1 MNNNTKCRIYEKKD
15 VFIGFNMFVHKH
27 INGTDQNF
35 RYCNRCRQEP
45 SAGVSVVCKST
56 SQGTVT
62 NLDGK
67 YTIEINKGNTL
78 TFSLIGMQTQDIKI
92 ASQSIINVIMHE
104 STIELDEVVAIGY
117 GTAKKSDLT
126 SSIISVKPD
135 ELKNVKV
142 GSAADA
148 LQGLATGV
156 LISKGSFKP
165 GGSSNIIIRG
175 NGSFGNGGASTTP
188 LYIIDG
194 VMSNAGLD
202 VIAPSD
208 IESIEVLKDAAS
220 TAIYGSRASNG
231 IILVTTK
238 KGKTGKASITFNTN
252 IGIQNLI
259 NKQKVLNASQFK
271 EILDAATDNTYLWDK
286 EEQRMFDEG
295 RSTDWQDLITQSG
308 VYQNYN
314 LGITGGSEK
323 TTYYLG
329 LDWVDQEGIIKNT
342 GYQKGNIRFNLD
354 SKLNNWL
361 TMGAK
366 FNVIRSSTNSS
377 NTDGVAG
384 MNSLDQGTMGSAIAS
399 KPSAP
404 IFNEDGTYYDNL
416 LLRPNPVAAV
426 TYFKNNFTQTRINA
440 SFNLEAEILK
450 NLKLRTENGTE
461 YINNQSNVFQDSRM
475 TGIYKNVNISDRE
488 NGEQF
493 YLQTENTL
501 TYQLNKGIHRLTAV
515 GGFSASIFNWT
526 MMSAQVLNASNIT
539 QNDNLGTG
547 TPKSINSDKVK
558 STLASFFGRVNY
570 SLADKY
576 LLTVTLRADG
586 SSRFAKGHKW
596 GYFPS
601 GGLAWRINQEDF
613 LKDVNFLDNLK
624 LRTSYGIVGNQ
635 EISSY
640 QSMAQVDATSSRYTD
655 YVFGGTLANG
665 SRTSILAQPD
675 LTWEKSRQFD
685 LGLDFAF
692 FKNRL
697 SGSIDGYYK
706 YTYDLLYNVPL
717 PLESGY
723 RTALVN
729 VGAMKNRGIEL
740 TLNSVN
746 IDTKDFTW
754 QTSLNYSFNKNE
766 IDKLYNDLE
775 RVGNYFVG
783 QSINVIYTKRFGGIW
798 QSDEAEIAKI
808 YNAEPGDYKIID
820 RNRNNIIDD
829 DDRDFVGQT
838 TPQFFGSFSNT
849 FKSHGFDLTI
859 FLTYAGGHKI
869 YNPFAYLDSYSPSA
883 NMSPDYYHNYWTPE
897 RPSNK
902 YPRLGSTNSQ
912 LYETDGMYQKGD
924 YIRLKNLELGY
935 TLPRNIANK
944 VYASNIRVYASVQNL
959 VTFTKYTGF
968 DVETSNANPY
978 PACRVFMGG
987 LTVNF

>member
-1 MNNNTKCRIYEKKD
+1 MKRKMSLLGLICLFTSILMAQTKISGTVTD
-15 VFIGFNMFVHKH
+15 VDKN
-27 INGTDQNF
+27 
-35 RYCNRCRQEP
+35 P
-45 SAGVSVVCKST
+45 LPGVSVVCKST

-404 IFNEDGTYYDNL
+404 IFNEDSTYYDNL

-450 NLKLRTENGTE
+450 NLILRTENGTE

>member
-1 MNNNTKCRIYEKKD
+1 MAQTKISGTVTD
-15 VFIGFNMFVHKH
+15 VDKN
-27 INGTDQNF
+27 
-35 RYCNRCRQEP
+35 P
-45 SAGVSVVCKST
+45 LPGVSVVCKST

-286 EEQRMFDEG
+286 GEQRMFDEG

-547 TPKSINSDKVK
+547 TPKSVNSDKVK

-912 LYETDGMYQKGD
+912 LYKTDGMYQKGD

>member
-1 MNNNTKCRIYEKKD
+1 MKRKMSLLGLICLFTSILMAQTKISGTVTD
-15 VFIGFNMFVHKH
+15 VDKN
-27 INGTDQNF
+27 
-35 RYCNRCRQEP
+35 P
-45 SAGVSVVCKST
+45 LPGVSVVCKST

-935 TLPRNIANK
+935 TLPRDIANK

>member
-1 MNNNTKCRIYEKKD
+1 MKRKMSLLGLICLFTSILMAQTKISGTVTD
-15 VFIGFNMFVHKH
+15 VDKN
-27 INGTDQNF
+27 
-35 RYCNRCRQEP
+35 P
-45 SAGVSVVCKST
+45 LPGVSVVCKST

-450 NLKLRTENGTE
+450 NLILRTENGTE

-883 NMSPDYYHNYWTPE
+883 NISPDYYHNYWTPE

>member
-1 MNNNTKCRIYEKKD
+1 MKRKMSLLGLICLFTSILMAQTKISGTVTD
-15 VFIGFNMFVHKH
+15 VDKN
-27 INGTDQNF
+27 
-35 RYCNRCRQEP
+35 P
-45 SAGVSVVCKST
+45 LPGVSVVCKST

-323 TTYYLG
+323 TTYYIG

-450 NLKLRTENGTE
+450 NLILRTENGTE

>member
-1 MNNNTKCRIYEKKD
+1 MKRKMSLLGLICLFTSILMAQTKISGTVAD
-15 VFIGFNMFVHKH
+15 VDKN
-27 INGTDQNF
+27 
-35 RYCNRCRQEP
+35 P
-45 SAGVSVVCKST
+45 LPGVSVVCKST

>member
-1 MNNNTKCRIYEKKD
+1 MKRKMSLLGLICLFTSILMAQTKISGTVTD
-15 VFIGFNMFVHKH
+15 VDKN
-27 INGTDQNF
+27 
-35 RYCNRCRQEP
+35 P
-45 SAGVSVVCKST
+45 LPGVSVVCKST

-450 NLKLRTENGTE
+450 NLILRTENGTE

-883 NMSPDYYHNYWTPE
+883 NMSPDY
-897 RPSNK
+897 
-902 YPRLGSTNSQ
+902 
-912 LYETDGMYQKGD
+912 
-924 YIRLKNLELGY
+924 
-935 TLPRNIANK
+935 
-944 VYASNIRVYASVQNL
+944 
-959 VTFTKYTGF
+959 
-968 DVETSNANPY
+968 
-978 PACRVFMGG
+978 
-987 LTVNF
+987 

>member
-1 MNNNTKCRIYEKKD
+1 MKRKMSLLGLICLFTSILMAQTKISGTVTD
-15 VFIGFNMFVHKH
+15 VDKN
-27 INGTDQNF
+27 
-35 RYCNRCRQEP
+35 P
-45 SAGVSVVCKST
+45 LPGVSVVCKST

-366 FNVIRSSTNSS
+366 FNVVRSSTNSS

>member
-1 MNNNTKCRIYEKKD
+1 MKRKMSLLGLICLFTSILMAQTKISGTVTD
-15 VFIGFNMFVHKH
+15 VDKN
-27 INGTDQNF
+27 
-35 RYCNRCRQEP
+35 P
-45 SAGVSVVCKST
+45 LPGVSVVCKST

-450 NLKLRTENGTE
+450 NLILRTENGTE

-849 FKSHGFDLTI
+849 FKSHGFDLTL

>member
-1 MNNNTKCRIYEKKD
+1 MKRKMSLLGLICLFTSILMAQTKISGTVTD
-15 VFIGFNMFVHKH
+15 VDKN
-27 INGTDQNF
+27 
-35 RYCNRCRQEP
+35 P
-45 SAGVSVVCKST
+45 LPGVSVVCKST

-838 TPQFFGSFSNT
+838 TPLFFGSFSNT

>member
-1 MNNNTKCRIYEKKD
+1 MKRKMSLLGLICLFTSILMAQTKISGTVTD
-15 VFIGFNMFVHKH
+15 VDKN
-27 INGTDQNF
+27 
-35 RYCNRCRQEP
+35 P
-45 SAGVSVVCKST
+45 LPGVSVVCKST

-286 EEQRMFDEG
+286 GEQRMFDEG

-547 TPKSINSDKVK
+547 TPKSVNSDKVK

-912 LYETDGMYQKGD
+912 LYKTDGMYQKGD

>member
-1 MNNNTKCRIYEKKD
+1 MKRKMSLLGLICLFTSILMAQTKISGTVTD
-15 VFIGFNMFVHKH
+15 VDKN
-27 INGTDQNF
+27 
-35 RYCNRCRQEP
+35 P
-45 SAGVSVVCKST
+45 LPGVSVVCKST

-450 NLKLRTENGTE
+450 NLILRTENGTE

-576 LLTVTLRADG
+576 LLTVTLCADG

>member
-1 MNNNTKCRIYEKKD
+1 MKRKMSLLSLICLFTNILMAQTRITGTVTD
-15 VFIGFNMFVHKH
+15 VDKN
-27 INGTDQNF
+27 
-35 RYCNRCRQEP
+35 P
-45 SAGVSVVCKST
+45 LPGVSVVCKST

-62 NLDGK
+62 NINGK

-78 TFSLIGMQTQDIKI
+78 TFSLVGMQTQDVKI
-92 ASQSIINVIMHE
+92 ANQTIINVVMHE

-117 GTAKKSDLT
+117 GTARKSDLT

-135 ELKNVKV
+135 ELKNMKV
-142 GSAADA
+142 GTAADA

-231 IILVTTK
+231 IILVTTR
-238 KGKTGKASITFNTN
+238 KGKTGKAKITFNAN
-252 IGIQNLI
+252 IGVQQLI

-271 EILDAATDNTYLWDK
+271 EILDAATENTYLWDQ
-286 EEQRMFDEG
+286 EEQRMFNEG
-295 RSTDWQDLITQSG
+295 CSTDWQDLITQNG

-404 IFNEDGTYYDNL
+404 VFNEDGTYYDNL

-450 NLKLRTENGTE
+450 NLKLRTENGME
-461 YINNQSNVFQDSRM
+461 FINNQSNVFQDSRM

-493 YLQTENTL
+493 YMQTENTL

-515 GGFSASIFNWT
+515 AGFSASVFNWT
-526 MMSAQVLNASNIT
+526 MMSTQVLNASNIT

-547 TPKSINSDKVK
+547 TPKTVNSDKVK
-558 STLASFFGRVNY
+558 SSLASFFGRVNY

-586 SSRFAKGHKW
+586 SSRFAKGNKW

-613 LKDVNFLDNLK
+613 LKDVSFLDNLK

-655 YVFGGTLANG
+655 YVFGGILANG

-685 LGLDFAF
+685 IGVDFGF
-692 FKNRL
+692 FNNRL

-729 VGAMKNRGIEL
+729 VGAMKNKGFEL

-754 QTSLNYSFNKNE
+754 QTSFNYSFNKNE
-766 IDKLYNDLE
+766 IDKLYNDLD

-783 QSINVIYTKRFGGIW
+783 ESINVIYTKRFGGIW
-798 QSDEAEIAKI
+798 QNDEAEIAKI

-829 DDRDFVGQT
+829 DDREFIGQT
-838 TPQFFGSFSNT
+838 TPQYFGSFSNT

-869 YNPFAYLDSYSPSA
+869 YNAFAYLDSYSPSA

-935 TLPRNIANK
+935 TLPRSLTNK
-944 VYASNIRVYASVQNL
+944 IYASNIRVYASVQNL

-978 PACRVFMGG
+978 PASRVFMGG

>member
-1 MNNNTKCRIYEKKD
+1 MKRKMSLLGLICLFTSILMAQTKISGTVTD
-15 VFIGFNMFVHKH
+15 VDKN
-27 INGTDQNF
+27 
-35 RYCNRCRQEP
+35 P
-45 SAGVSVVCKST
+45 LPGVSVVCKST

-156 LISKGSFKP
+156 LLSKGSFKP

-286 EEQRMFDEG
+286 GEQRMFDEG

-329 LDWVDQEGIIKNT
+329 LDWVNQEGIIKNT

-547 TPKSINSDKVK
+547 TPKSVNSDKVK

>member
-1 MNNNTKCRIYEKKD
+1 MKRKMSLLGLICLFTSILMAQTKISGTVTDVDKK
-15 VFIGFNMFVHKH
+15 
-27 INGTDQNF
+27 
-35 RYCNRCRQEP
+35 P
-45 SAGVSVVCKST
+45 LPGVSVVCKST

>member
-1 MNNNTKCRIYEKKD
+1 MKRKMSLLGLICLFTSILMAQTKISGTVTD
-15 VFIGFNMFVHKH
+15 VDKN
-27 INGTDQNF
+27 
-35 RYCNRCRQEP
+35 P
-45 SAGVSVVCKST
+45 LPGVSVVCKST

-450 NLKLRTENGTE
+450 NLILRTENGTE

-944 VYASNIRVYASVQNL
+944 LYASNIRVYASVQNL

>member
-1 MNNNTKCRIYEKKD
+1 MKRKMSLLGLICLFTSILMAQTKISGTVTD
-15 VFIGFNMFVHKH
+15 VDKN
-27 INGTDQNF
+27 
-35 RYCNRCRQEP
+35 P
-45 SAGVSVVCKST
+45 LPGVSVVCKST

-729 VGAMKNRGIEL
+729 VGAMKNRGIDL

>member
-1 MNNNTKCRIYEKKD
+1 MKRKMSLLGLICLFTSILMAQTKISGTVTD
-15 VFIGFNMFVHKH
+15 VDKN
-27 INGTDQNF
+27 
-35 RYCNRCRQEP
+35 P
-45 SAGVSVVCKST
+45 LPGVSVVCKST

-547 TPKSINSDKVK
+547 TPKSVNSDKVK

-766 IDKLYNDLE
+766 IDKLYNDLK

>member
-1 MNNNTKCRIYEKKD
+1 MKRKMSLLGLICLFTSILMAQTKISGTVTD
-15 VFIGFNMFVHKH
+15 VDKN
-27 INGTDQNF
+27 
-35 RYCNRCRQEP
+35 P
-45 SAGVSVVCKST
+45 LPGVSVVCKST

-547 TPKSINSDKVK
+547 TPKSVNSDKVK

-766 IDKLYNDLE
+766 IEKLYNDLE

>member
-1 MNNNTKCRIYEKKD
+1 MKRKMSLLGLICLFTSILMAQTKISGTVTD
-15 VFIGFNMFVHKH
+15 VDKN
-27 INGTDQNF
+27 
-35 RYCNRCRQEP
+35 P
-45 SAGVSVVCKST
+45 LPGVSVVCKST

-104 STIELDEVVAIGY
+104 STIKLDEVVAIGY

>member
-1 MNNNTKCRIYEKKD
+1 MKRKMSLLGLICLFTSILMAQTKISGTVTD
-15 VFIGFNMFVHKH
+15 VDKN
-27 INGTDQNF
+27 
-35 RYCNRCRQEP
+35 P
-45 SAGVSVVCKST
+45 LPGVSVVCKST

-820 RNRNNIIDD
+820 RNHNNIIDD

>member
-1 MNNNTKCRIYEKKD
+1 MKRKMSLLGLICLFTSILMAQTKISGTVTD
-15 VFIGFNMFVHKH
+15 VDKN
-27 INGTDQNF
+27 
-35 RYCNRCRQEP
+35 P
-45 SAGVSVVCKST
+45 LPGVSVVCKST

-92 ASQSIINVIMHE
+92 ASQYIINVIMDE

>member
-1 MNNNTKCRIYEKKD
+1 MKRKMSLLGLICLFTSILMAQTKISGTVTD
-15 VFIGFNMFVHKH
+15 VDKN
-27 INGTDQNF
+27 
-35 RYCNRCRQEP
+35 P
-45 SAGVSVVCKST
+45 LPGVSVVCKST

-450 NLKLRTENGTE
+450 NLILRTENGTE

-729 VGAMKNRGIEL
+729 VGATKNRGIEL

>member
-1 MNNNTKCRIYEKKD
+1 MKRKMSLLGLICLFTSILMAQTKISGTVTD
-15 VFIGFNMFVHKH
+15 VDKN
-27 INGTDQNF
+27 
-35 RYCNRCRQEP
+35 P
-45 SAGVSVVCKST
+45 LPGVSVVCKST

-323 TTYYLG
+323 KTYYLG

-399 KPSAP
+399 KPSAL

-547 TPKSINSDKVK
+547 TPKSVNSDKVK

>member
-1 MNNNTKCRIYEKKD
+1 
-15 VFIGFNMFVHKH
+15 
-27 INGTDQNF
+27 
-35 RYCNRCRQEP
+35 
-45 SAGVSVVCKST
+45 
-56 SQGTVT
+56 
-62 NLDGK
+62 
-67 YTIEINKGNTL
+67 
-78 TFSLIGMQTQDIKI
+78 MQTQDIKI

>member
-1 MNNNTKCRIYEKKD
+1 MKRKMSLLGLICLFTSILMAQTKISGTVTD
-15 VFIGFNMFVHKH
+15 VDKN
-27 INGTDQNF
+27 
-35 RYCNRCRQEP
+35 P
-45 SAGVSVVCKST
+45 LPGVSVVCKST

-461 YINNQSNVFQDSRM
+461 YINTQSNVFQDSRM

>member
-1 MNNNTKCRIYEKKD
+1 MKRKISLLGFICLLANLLMAQTRISGTVTD
-15 VFIGFNMFVHKH
+15 VDKN
-27 INGTDQNF
+27 
-35 RYCNRCRQEP
+35 P
-45 SAGVSVVCKST
+45 LPGVSILCKST

-67 YTIEINKGNTL
+67 YTIDVNKGNTL
-78 TFSLIGMQTQDIKI
+78 TFSQVGMQTQNIKI
-92 ASQSIINVIMHE
+92 ANQPVVNVIMHE
-104 STIELDEVVAIGY
+104 SAIELDEVIAIGY

-126 SSIISVKPD
+126 SAIISVKPE

-148 LQGLATGV
+148 LQGLAAGV
-156 LISKGSFKP
+156 LISKGSYKP

-238 KGKTGKASITFNTN
+238 KGKTGKAKITFNTN
-252 IGIQNLI
+252 IGVQNLI
-259 NKQKVLNASQFK
+259 NKQRVLNASQFR
-271 EILDAATDNTYLWDK
+271 EILDAATDNTYLWDR
-286 EEQRMFDEG
+286 EEQRMLDNG
-295 RSTDWQDLITQSG
+295 QSTDWQDLITQSG

-329 LDWVDQEGIIKNT
+329 LDWVDQDGIIKNT

-354 SKLNNWL
+354 SKLTHWL
-361 TMGAK
+361 AMGVK
-366 FNVIRSSTNSS
+366 FNIIRSTTHSS

-399 KPSAP
+399 KPTAP

-426 TYFKNNFTQTRINA
+426 TYFKNNFTQTRVNG
-440 SFNLEAEILK
+440 SFSLEAEIIK

-461 YINNQSNVFQDSRM
+461 YISNQSSIFQDSRM
-475 TGIYKNVNISDRE
+475 TGIYKNVNISDRN

-515 GGFSASIFNWT
+515 GGFSASIFNWIS
-526 MMSAQVLNASNIT
+526 MSAQVLNASNIT

-547 TPKSINSDKVK
+547 TPKFINSDRVK
-558 STLASFFGRVNY
+558 SSLASFFGRANY

-576 LLTVTLRADG
+576 LMTLTIRADG

-613 LKDVNFLDNLK
+613 LKNVSFLDNLK

-655 YVFGGTLANG
+655 YVFGGVLANG

-729 VGAMKNRGIEL
+729 VGAMKNRGFEL

-746 IDTKDFTW
+746 IDAKHFTW
-754 QTSLNYSFNKNE
+754 QTSFNYSFNKNE
-766 IDKLYNDLE
+766 ISKLYNGLE

-783 QSINVIYTKRFGGIW
+783 QSINVIYSKRFGGIW
-798 QSDEAEIAKI
+798 QSDEAEIARV

-820 RNRNNIIDD
+820 RNRNNTIDD

-838 TPQFFGSFSNT
+838 TPQFFGSFFNT
-849 FKSHGFDLTI
+849 FKCYGFDLTI

-869 YNPFAYLDSYSPSA
+869 NNPFAYLDSYSPSA
-883 NMSPDYYHNYWTPE
+883 NMSPEYYQNYWTPE
-897 RPSNK
+897 RPSNT

-912 LYETDGMYQKGD
+912 LYETDGIYQKGD

-935 TLPRNIANK
+935 TLPRSIAGK
-944 VYASNIRVYASVQNL
+944 MYASNIRVYASVQNL
-959 VTFTKYTGF
+959 ATFTKYTGF
-968 DVETSNANPY
+968 DVETANANPY
-978 PACRVFMGG
+978 PACRAFMGG

>member
-1 MNNNTKCRIYEKKD
+1 MKRKMSLLGLICLFTSILMAQTKISGTVTD
-15 VFIGFNMFVHKH
+15 VDKN
-27 INGTDQNF
+27 
-35 RYCNRCRQEP
+35 P
-45 SAGVSVVCKST
+45 LPGVSVVCKST

-501 TYQLNKGIHRLTAV
+501 TYQLNKGIYRLTAV

>member
-1 MNNNTKCRIYEKKD
+1 MKRKMSLLGLICLFTSILMAQTKISGTVTD
-15 VFIGFNMFVHKH
+15 VDKN
-27 INGTDQNF
+27 
-35 RYCNRCRQEP
+35 P
-45 SAGVSVVCKST
+45 LPGVSVVCKST

-231 IILVTTK
+231 IILVTTR

-426 TYFKNNFTQTRINA
+426 TYFKNNFTQTRFNA

-475 TGIYKNVNISDRE
+475 TGIYKNVNISDRK

-547 TPKSINSDKVK
+547 TPKSVNSDKVK

>member
-1 MNNNTKCRIYEKKD
+1 MKRKMSLLGLICLFTSILMAQTKISGTVTD
-15 VFIGFNMFVHKH
+15 VDKN
-27 INGTDQNF
+27 
-35 RYCNRCRQEP
+35 P
-45 SAGVSVVCKST
+45 LPGVSVVCKST

-450 NLKLRTENGTE
+450 NLKLQTENGTE

-547 TPKSINSDKVK
+547 TPKSVNSDKVK

>member
-1 MNNNTKCRIYEKKD
+1 MKRKMSLLGLICLFTSILMAQTKISGTVTD
-15 VFIGFNMFVHKH
+15 VDKN
-27 INGTDQNF
+27 
-35 RYCNRCRQEP
+35 P
-45 SAGVSVVCKST
+45 LPGVSVVCKST

-220 TAIYGSRASNG
+220 TAIYGSRVSNG

>member
-1 MNNNTKCRIYEKKD
+1 MKRKMSLLGLICLFTSILMAQTKISGTVTD
-15 VFIGFNMFVHKH
+15 VDKN
-27 INGTDQNF
+27 
-35 RYCNRCRQEP
+35 P
-45 SAGVSVVCKST
+45 LPGVSVVCKST

-775 RVGNYFVG
+775 RVGNYFVS

>member
-1 MNNNTKCRIYEKKD
+1 MKRKMSLLGLICLFTSILMAQTKISGTVTD
-15 VFIGFNMFVHKH
+15 VDKN
-27 INGTDQNF
+27 
-35 RYCNRCRQEP
+35 P
-45 SAGVSVVCKST
+45 LPGVSVVCKST

-366 FNVIRSSTNSS
+366 FNVLRSSTNSS

>member
-1 MNNNTKCRIYEKKD
+1 MKRKMSLLGLICLFTSILMAQTKISGTVTD
-15 VFIGFNMFVHKH
+15 VDKN
-27 INGTDQNF
+27 
-35 RYCNRCRQEP
+35 P
-45 SAGVSVVCKST
+45 LPGVSVVCKST

-231 IILVTTK
+231 IILVTTR

-399 KPSAP
+399 KPSAL

-547 TPKSINSDKVK
+547 TPKSVNSDKVK

>member
-1 MNNNTKCRIYEKKD
+1 MSLLGLICLFTSILMAQTKISGTVTD
-15 VFIGFNMFVHKH
+15 VDKN
-27 INGTDQNF
+27 
-35 RYCNRCRQEP
+35 P
-45 SAGVSVVCKST
+45 LPGVSVVCKST

>member
-1 MNNNTKCRIYEKKD
+1 MKRKMSLLGLICLFTSILMAQTKISGTVTD
-15 VFIGFNMFVHKH
+15 VDKN
-27 INGTDQNF
+27 
-35 RYCNRCRQEP
+35 P
-45 SAGVSVVCKST
+45 LPGVSVVCKST

-67 YTIEINKGNTL
+67 YTLEIDKGNTL

-92 ASQSIINVIMHE
+92 ANQSIINVIMHE

-238 KGKTGKASITFNTN
+238 KGKTGKATITFNTN

-547 TPKSINSDKVK
+547 TPKSVNSDKVK
-558 STLASFFGRVNY
+558 STLASFFGRINY

-613 LKDVNFLDNLK
+613 LKEVSFLDNLK

-746 IDTKDFTW
+746 IDTKAFTW

-766 IDKLYNDLE
+766 IDKLYNNLE

-849 FKSHGFDLTI
+849 FKSHGFDLTV